1 MTLYLETSALL
12 AWLLGEPRSREV
24 ISRINAAKTVVT
36 SVVTLLEA
44 ERVLVRAEAQGILA
58 AAHSQKLSGMLA
70 KAAKGWMLMELSEQ
84 VRKRAAEKFPLEP
97 VRTLDAIH
105 LSTALI
111 FTRPF
116 PDLTLFT
123 HDDRIRQNALT
134 LGLQ

>member
-58 AAHSQKLSGMLA
+58 AADSQKLSGILA

-84 VRKRAAEKFPLEP
+84 VRRRAAERFPLEP
-97 VRTLDAIH
+97 VRTLDAVH

-111 FTRPF
+111 FTRAF
-116 PDLTLFT
+116 PDLKLFT
-123 HDDRIRQNALT
+123 HDDRIRRNALT